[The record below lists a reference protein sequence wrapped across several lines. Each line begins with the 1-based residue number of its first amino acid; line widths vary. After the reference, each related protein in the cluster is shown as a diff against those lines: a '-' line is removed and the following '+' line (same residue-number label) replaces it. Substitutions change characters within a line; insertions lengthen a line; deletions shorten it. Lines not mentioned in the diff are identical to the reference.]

1 METFVW
7 RLQMVWYNIH
17 GAKLWPLYT
26 LGLVVGIPLLIIFRG
41 KILTFLGR
49 LFEISVYVFIVHAV
63 LFALVAILNWLLVA
77 TSDPLLPSGGRSTP
91 IMMDLFRF
99 SSRWYDPKGLMW
111 CERLLMIGIA
121 VAVFKFR
128 YTYKKGSGG

>member
-1 METFVW
+1 
-7 RLQMVWYNIH
+7 MVWYNIH

-91 IMMDLFRF
+91 ITMHIFRF

-111 CERLLMIGIA
+111 CERIAMIAIA
-121 VAVFKFR
+121 FAVFRFR
-128 YTYKKGSGG
+128 GTYKKDAGG